1 MRSLPQIL
9 PNGFNTQGFRPLHIL
24 RIAATALAAL
34 FMSLQ
39 PTKTRFLLERGHGG
53 TGYPD
58 ACILRLHDWN
68 HQEQY

>member
-1 MRSLPQIL
+1 M
-9 PNGFNTQGFRPLHIL
+9 L
-24 RIAATALAAL
+24 RIAGAALAAL

-39 PTKTRFLLERGHGG
+39 PTKTPFLLERGHGG